1 MSTNKS
7 SIQVSKQLL
16 NKIVDPNFKNNFESM
31 LVQKSGDKCF
41 LCQRKFNY
49 ASDDIQVD
57 HDIPESQNGATDY
70 NNLNLVHE
78 SCNKFKR
85 DNSSLLV
92 KKYLPFKI
100 FIEENPKSKYNDVAE
115 IFFQIKPANIVTLLT
130 SRGFLKLHFSN
141 GTETPELPIYEE
153 KKPNGSSFKFVFA
166 QVPVA
171 AINNDA
177 VQPRAMKPAQVFK
190 IFQDLHENPLHE
202 PSSVRLKDPLINNA
216 KNELLM
222 FDGQHKTVAKMLVS
236 DSVNSMIDLKIY
248 LDLSLQQATA
258 LVNTI
263 QSKIIKLGLTK
274 SEFAAKMG
282 DEFKNDFQVY
292 LDYCSANSTEPSED
306 GFISFT
312 PKSKQANNKKTLM
325 SSRLNSII
333 DQSKDALKI
342 LNMIEGKS
350 DLTDKKSIIKETT
363 FINKLVKPFMYE
375 KPLKSPIENDEK
387 RSLELENI
395 NLILNVFYEIC
406 LSYDPKNCTSQQLE
420 KIHRLKSQS
429 ALNLFV
435 TLMKACY
442 NHLFVSNNDSEI
454 LTKRRLDD
462 KKDNILKVVQLYC
475 DHPIWIQDEGK
486 SKKTQ
491 NFYNT
496 LQKNGSLLD
505 IADSMGLKPGYL
517 VGADQLTGKECE

>member
-1 MSTNKS
+1 MVTNKS
-7 SIQVSKQLL
+7 VIQVSKQLL
-16 NKIVDPNFKNNFESM
+16 NKIIDLNFKNNFESM
-31 LVQKSGDKCF
+31 LIQKSGNKCF
-41 LCQRKFNY
+41 LCERKFNY
-49 ASDDIQVD
+49 ASDIIQVD
-57 HDIPESQNGATDY
+57 HDLPESQNGSTDY
-70 NNLNLVHE
+70 DNLNLVHE

-100 FIEENPKSKYNDVAE
+100 FIEENPTAKYSDVAE
-115 IFFQIKPANIVTLLT
+115 GFFKIKPTEIVTRLT
-130 SRGFLKLHFSN
+130 SRGFLKLQFSD

-153 KKPNGSSFKFVFA
+153 KKPNGNTFKFVFA
-166 QVPVA
+166 QVPVI

-202 PSSVRLKDPLINNA
+202 PSSVRLKEPLINDT

-236 DSVNSMIDLKIY
+236 DTVKSMIDLKIY

-282 DEFKNDFQVY
+282 EEFKNDFQVY
-292 LDYCSANSTEPSED
+292 LEFCEGNSTEPSED

-312 PKSKQANNKKTLM
+312 PKSKQANNKKTLIL
-325 SSRLNSII
+325 SRLHSII
-333 DQSKDALKI
+333 DQSKNELKI
-342 LNMIEGKS
+342 LNMVEGKS
-350 DLTDKKSIIKETT
+350 NLTDKKSVIKEAT
-363 FINKLVKPFMYE
+363 FINKLVVPFVCT
-375 KPLKSPIENDEK
+375 KPLKSPILNDEK
-387 RSLELENI
+387 RNLELENV
-395 NLILNVFYEIC
+395 NFILNVFYETC
-406 LSYDPKNCTSQQLE
+406 LSYDPNNCTPQELE

-442 NHLFVSNNDSEI
+442 NHLFVSSNDPEI
-454 LTKRRLDD
+454 LTKKRLSD
-462 KKDNILKVVQLYC
+462 KKDDILRVVQLYFH
-475 DHPIWIQDEGK
+475 HPIWVQDEGK

-491 NFYNT
+491 DFYNT
-496 LQKNGSLLD
+496 LQKNGSLWD
-505 IADSMGLKPGYL
+505 IADSIGLKPGYL
-517 VGADQLTGKECE
+517 VGADQLTGKECD